1 MKRGGFI
8 FTAQQMAK
16 SFSTKDRE
24 LSYHRQTKSTY
35 CNDDCPSLQ
44 KPLQLLSSFRKLLLD
59 VSLCS
64 SIIIP
69 CTLLKKPAESNKMS
83 FPQSIF
89 DVIWRQTLNQ
99 SPRVRGDCDAQTGC
113 QIERNLPFSW
123 SNATCNDHED
133 ILGRSQRVPPFSIRA
148 FPLYR
153 QPLHPVGPS
162 VKFHRAMRND
172 GQVRFGCCQFQP
184 GALCWQFIRFTIYS
198 NSVHVC

>member
-59 VSLCS
+59 VSLYS
-64 SIIIP
+64 SIVIP
-69 CTLLKKPAESNKMS
+69 CKSLKKPAESNKMS
-83 FPQSIF
+83 FPQTIQTD

-99 SPRVRGDCDAQTGC
+99 SPRVRGDCDAQMGC
-113 QIERNLPFSW
+113 QRERNLRFSW
-123 SNATCNDHED
+123 SNATCKDYED
-133 ILGRSQRVPPFSIRA
+133 ISGRSQPVPPFSICA
-148 FPLYR
+148 FQLYR

-172 GQVRFGCCQFQP
+172 GQVRFGCLSVSA
-184 GALCWQFIRFTIYS
+184 GSLMLTVHSIYDIF
-198 NSVHVC
+198 

>member
-59 VSLCS
+59 VPLYS

-83 FPQSIF
+83 FPQSIQRMTYF
-89 DVIWRQTLNQ
+89 DDKHWINHRACAVTVTHRGA
-99 SPRVRGDCDAQTGC
+99 VRGKE
-113 QIERNLPFSW
+113 ISIFPEVMLPAMIMKLSREGL
-123 SNATCNDHED
+123 N
-133 ILGRSQRVPPFSIRA
+133 VYPPFSICA
-148 FPLYR
+148 FQLYR

-162 VKFHRAMRND
+162 VKFHRAMRNVSSTE
-172 GQVRFGCCQFQP
+172 QCV
-184 GALCWQFIRFTIYS
+184 T
-198 NSVHVC
+198 